1 MLPLTTLDVHEQA
14 ASPLKDELGQES
26 DKTTE
31 TPDNSSPESIP
42 PMEAEHHMIND
53 WLSEQLRYHAIY
65 APPIFPMFLYTLFAI
80 TYGALASLGG
90 RRPFIELLLVGS
102 GLFLLGMRVQVHRRL
117 DREIKEVAKSLKVA
131 LDGKEVGAIDLKW
144 YRRATP
150 GLTDC
155 QTGTI
160 FHPFPPSSE
169 DHHQSP
175 ISLTS
180 YPLMRKFA
188 SFPEKARIVA
198 VCVFTP
204 LWGDMLVTACGIDDT
219 KVYALPVRIG
229 LEVIL
234 TLMLG
239 NMFVLFT
246 FVVEYEYDRIT
257 GGPNQSSMVQE
268 SMEWNSLLWIQEH
281 MGWWGVL
288 VMEQTLGRDRMEDLM
303 AAMREREKQYVDD
316 RSTVLQG
323 LIDQGCSAATE
334 RETFFSTVDYDLL
347 NDEAVYP

>member
-1 MLPLTTLDVHEQA
+1 MLPLTTLDVHDQA

-31 TPDNSSPESIP
+31 TPDNSSPECIP
-42 PMEAEHHMIND
+42 PMEAEHQMIND

-65 APPIFPMFLYTLFAI
+65 APPIFPMPLYTLFAI
-80 TYGALASLGG
+80 IYGLLAVIGG
-90 RRPFIELLLVGS
+90 RSPFIEILLVGS

-117 DREIKEVAKSLKVA
+117 DREIKQVAKSLKVA
-131 LDGKEVGAIDLKW
+131 LDGKEVGVADLKW

-150 GLTDC
+150 GLAGR

-160 FHPFPPSSE
+160 FHPFPPASE
-169 DHHQSP
+169 DHRQSP

-180 YPLMRKFA
+180 YPLLRKFT
-188 SFPEKARIVA
+188 SFPGHARIVA
-198 VCVFTP
+198 ACVFTP
-204 LWGDMLVTACGIDDT
+204 LLGDMIFSVDHTNEHTL
-219 KVYALPVRIG
+219 LERIG
-229 LEVIL
+229 MEVTMIIL
-234 TLMLG
+234 LGTLVALLSLG
-239 NMFVLFT
+239 
-246 FVVEYEYDRIT
+246 EHEHYHIT
-257 GGPNQSSMVQE
+257 GGSYRSSMVQE

-288 VMEQTLGRDRMEDLM
+288 VMEQTLGRDRMEELM

-316 RSTVLQG
+316 RSKALQG
-323 LIDQGCSAATE
+323 LIDQGRSAETE

-347 NDEAVYP
+347 NDEAAYP